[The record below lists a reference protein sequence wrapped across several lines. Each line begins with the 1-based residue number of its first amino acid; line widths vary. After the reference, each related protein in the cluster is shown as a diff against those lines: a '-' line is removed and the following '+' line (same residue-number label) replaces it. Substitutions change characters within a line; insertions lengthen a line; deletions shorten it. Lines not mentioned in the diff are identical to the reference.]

1 MTYSGILETP
11 VFVCSGVQ
19 KPEFSVGSALK
30 QTGCHSAPRVSG
42 RLHHALMA
50 QPRAGRCRTNFDTF
64 DCDEGEKLMR
74 IYTAGATRANMLE
87 HLQRYAGAPR
97 VITFDK
103 SRVYSSENNVYIEDP
118 GRDSVVRELKKR
130 FAPVSLRG
138 WKNIFHL

>member
-30 QTGCHSAPRVSG
+30 QTGYYSAPRVSG
-42 RLHHALMA
+42 RLQRYVVTSH
-50 QPRAGRCRTNFDTF
+50 
-64 DCDEGEKLMR
+64 
-74 IYTAGATRANMLE
+74 TRANMLE

-118 GRDSVVRELKKR
+118 GRDSIVRELKKR